1 MTTGEKLPVSL
12 NLFIAETHN
21 ELPQDARLSFVHM
34 RQKDQPDF
42 ILLGSHEVGKPA
54 KRLIQ
59 QYEDMFGK
67 KIDLDALVF
76 LNTGHLFGKGSQY
89 YILHAVE
96 EGLHYPTKSGS
107 SRTMSR

>member
-1 MTTGEKLPVSL
+1 
-12 NLFIAETHN
+12 
-21 ELPQDARLSFVHM
+21 M

-107 SRTMSR
+107 SRTMSRAPEAKQRELDEETKASMKKIYPDYEFIPTPF